1 MADSTLGW
9 YSLSTESSQDTQFE
23 VAAVDGVEALGETY
37 YFDLDL
43 VSPNFNLDLAELLGT
58 EATFSFSPW
67 GAGLRYFHGVLTRV
81 EAVREVDSRSMLYR
95 ARLEPWFA
103 QFRQFQT
110 NIAYVDDV
118 NGLALSDL
126 ITQVMDRQGFQSGF
140 DYSLQLS
147 APITKRKFVMQ
158 YHESDMD
165 FLRRWLEFEGAYFYF
180 DQGDSDGSETVVFVD
195 DTSALPTTPITLQY
209 RGGAAISTDQY
220 LSALLSIGETQTGVT
235 QTASLQNY
243 NYRRAQDLVAATA
256 DNTSAGWGTVMSYG
270 GDLRNEDQANS
281 YANLRAQALGVDWQ
295 VFRGE
300 SYVSQLSAGS
310 TISVSG
316 HPRNAMNANFL
327 VTKVRHR
334 GSQAGFGISAGG
346 GPTDAPVEQSFYVAE
361 FEALSSN
368 TQFRLPLTTPRPN
381 IAGYLLAQIDAE
393 DGGVA
398 YMDDYGRYKVLLP
411 YDSSDHD
418 PTKASAWV
426 RVATSFQGPGS
437 PGQTGFHFPLLQG
450 TEVALAFLDGDLDQ
464 PIIAGVLNNSLIP
477 QNVNQNNPAVNR
489 IVSQLGHE
497 LHLDDSTATPAIRM
511 QSSSAAVSVLVGA
524 YGGQIGGS
532 TEKS

>member
-9 YSLSTESSQDTQFE
+9 YSLSTNSSQETGFQ
-23 VAAVDGVEALGETY
+23 VAAMDGVEALGETY
-37 YFDLDL
+37 YFDLEL
-43 VSPNFNLDLAELLGT
+43 VSPNFNLDLSELLGT
-58 EATFSFSPW
+58 GAKFSFSPW
-67 GAGLRYFHGVLTRV
+67 GAGLRYFHGFLSRV

-95 ARLEPWFA
+95 VRLEPWFA
-103 QFRQFQT
+103 QFRQSQT

-118 NGLALSDL
+118 KGLALSDL
-126 ITQVMDRQGFQSGF
+126 ITQVMNRQGFQSGF
-140 DYSLQLS
+140 DYALQLG
-147 APITKRKFVMQ
+147 APIMSRKFVMQ

-165 FLRRWLEFEGAYFYF
+165 FLRRWLEFEGSYYYF
-180 DQGDSDGSETVVFVD
+180 DQGDSDGSETIVFVD
-195 DTSALPTTPITLQY
+195 DISALSTAPLALQY

-220 LSALLSIGETQTGVT
+220 LSALLSFGETQTGVP

-256 DNTSAGWGTVMSYG
+256 DNNGAGWGTVMAYG
-270 GDLRNEDQANS
+270 GDLRNEDQANA

-300 SYVSQLSAGS
+300 SYVSQLGAGS
-310 TISVSG
+310 TVSVSG
-316 HPRNAMNANFL
+316 HPRDSLNANFL

-346 GPTDAPVEQSFYVAE
+346 GPKDTAVEQSFYVAE
-361 FEALSSN
+361 FEAITST
-368 TQFRLPLTTPRPN
+368 TQFRLPLTTARPN

-393 DGGVA
+393 EGSAA
-398 YMDDYGRYKVLLP
+398 YMDDHGRYKVLLP
-411 YDSSDHD
+411 YDSTDHD

-426 RVATSFQGPGS
+426 RAATSFQGPGS

-450 TEVALAFLDGDLDQ
+450 TEVALAFLDGDPDQ

>member
-9 YSLSTESSQDTQFE
+9 YSLSTASSQDTGFQ
-23 VAAVDGVEALGETY
+23 VAAMDGVEALGETY

-43 VSPNFNLDLAELLGT
+43 VSPNFNLDLSELLGT
-58 EATFSFSPW
+58 GATFAFSPW

-81 EAVREVDSRSMLYR
+81 EAVREVDTRSMLYR
-95 ARLEPWFA
+95 VRLEPWFA
-103 QFRQFQT
+103 QFRQSQT

-140 DYSLQLS
+140 DYALELS
-147 APITKRKFVMQ
+147 APITSRKFVTQ

-165 FLRRWLEFEGAYFYF
+165 FLRRWLEFEGSYYYF
-180 DQGDSDGSETVVFVD
+180 DQGDSDGSETIIFVD
-195 DTSALPTTPITLQY
+195 DISALAMDPIALQY
-209 RGGAAISTDQY
+209 RGGAAISTEQY
-220 LSALLSIGETQTGVT
+220 LSALLSFGETQTGVP

-256 DNTSAGWGTVMSYG
+256 DNNGAGWGTVMAYG
-270 GDLRNEDQANS
+270 GDLRNEDQANA
-281 YANLRAQALGVDWQ
+281 YANLRAQALGVGWQ

-300 SYVSQLSAGS
+300 SYVSQLGAGS

-316 HPRNAMNANFL
+316 HPRDSLNSNFL

-346 GPTDAPVEQSFYVAE
+346 GPNDAAVEQSFYVAE
-361 FEALSSN
+361 FEALSSA

-381 IAGYLLAQIDAE
+381 IAGYLLAQVDAE
-393 DGGVA
+393 DGSAA

-411 YDSSDHD
+411 HDSTDHD
-418 PTKASAWV
+418 PTKGSAWV
-426 RVATSFQGPGS
+426 RAATSFQGPGS

-450 TEVALAFLDGDLDQ
+450 TEVALAFLDGDPDQ

>member
-9 YSLSTESSQDTQFE
+9 YALSTDSSQNTEFQ
-23 VAAVDGVEALGETY
+23 VAAMDGVEALGETY

-43 VSPNFNLDLAELLGT
+43 VSPNFNLDLSELLGT
-58 EATFSFSPW
+58 GATFSFSPW
-67 GAGLRYFHGVLTRV
+67 GADQRYFHGVLTRI
-81 EAVREVDSRSMLYR
+81 EAVREVDSGSMLYR

-103 QFRQFQT
+103 QFRQSQT

-140 DYSLQLS
+140 DYALQLS
-147 APITKRKFVMQ
+147 APIAPRKFVTQ

-165 FLRRWLEFEGAYFYF
+165 FLRRWLEFEGAYYYF
-180 DQGDSDGSETVVFVD
+180 DQGDPDGSETVVFVD
-195 DTSALPTTPITLQY
+195 DISALPTAPIALQY

-220 LSALLSIGETQTGVT
+220 LSALLSFGETQTGVP

-243 NYRRAQDLVAATA
+243 NYRRAQDLVVATA
-256 DNTSAGWGTVMSYG
+256 NNASAGWGTVMAYG
-270 GDLRNEDQANS
+270 GDLRNEDQAS
-281 YANLRAQALGVDWQ
+281 AYANLRAQALGVDWQ
-295 VFRGE
+295 VFSGE
-300 SYVSQLSAGS
+300 SYVSQLGAGA

-316 HPRNAMNANFL
+316 HPRDALNANFL

-334 GSQAGFGISAGG
+334 GSQAGFGISVGG
-346 GPTDAPVEQSFYVAE
+346 GRKDAPIEQSFYVAE
-361 FEALSSN
+361 FEALASN
-368 TQFRLPLTTPRPN
+368 TQFRLPLTTPRPR
-381 IAGYLLAQIDAE
+381 ISGYLLAQIDAE

-477 QNVNQNNPAVNR
+477 QNVNQNNPAINR

-497 LHLDDSTATPAIRM
+497 LQLDDSTATPAIRM
-511 QSSSAAVSVLVGA
+511 QSSSAAVSVLMGA

-532 TEKS
+532 TES